1 MAKQHLYNLRV
12 INSLPYVLMKTTATP
27 RRTKLAPQP
36 ELWAT
41 PSQTQT
47 VDPTRT
53 IEWFGGVNHDNL
65 RNTVTKIKELM
76 AEDPQSKVSLLVN
89 SPGGA
94 TGIAMSFYDT
104 MHSVLK
110 PDLAT
115 IGTGDVDSSGVIVFL
130 AGTKRYLTRNTT
142 LLFHLAGRTFGT
154 EKRFSTADL
163 EDILKEDK
171 LKDYQYACAV
181 SDATAGR
188 LEVEKVLDMMRKNTV
203 LTAEEA
209 VSLGIAHKV
218 I

>member
-1 MAKQHLYNLRV
+1 
-12 INSLPYVLMKTTATP
+12 MKTAVRAKT
-27 RRTKLAPQP
+27 APQQ
-36 ELWAT
+36 ELWTTAS
-41 PSQTQT
+41 PEAQSLNHA
-47 VDPTRT
+47 RI
-53 IEWFGGVNHDNL
+53 IEWFGGVTHENL
-65 RNTVTKIKELM
+65 RQTVGKLKDLLADDAH
-76 AEDPQSKVSLLVN
+76 AEVTLLVN

-104 MHSVLK
+104 VRAVLK
-110 PDLAT
+110 PSLTT

-130 AGTKRYLTRNTT
+130 SGTRRYLTRNTT

-163 EDILKEDK
+163 EDILKEDR

-181 SDATAGR
+181 SDATQGR
-188 LEVEKVLDMMRKNTV
+188 LTPEKVLQMMKKNTV

-218 I
+218 L